1 MIDRENRFSKDPTF
15 AVSFGRSITFSGSF
29 FLCYSRCSLRFLS
42 FLFRFLLS
50 FTVFITFLSLSCFL
64 VLFTIFAF
72 FFCFVLFFYFVIH
85 DIYHVP
91 VSFLVHDIH
100 HALVSFLVIHAIN
113 HILLSFLFRSLVLL
127 ELAVI
132 IISANYRIIIAGIKY
147 RPHSMCVSPCE
158 QLRRNIY
165 YT

>member
-1 MIDRENRFSKDPTF
+1 MRIGFLRILHLLSLLGGLSRFRGPFSCVIRDIHCVF
-15 AVSFGRSITFSGSF
+15 SLFCFVS
-29 FLCYSRCSLRFLS
+29 
-42 FLFRFLLS
+42 LS

-64 VLFTIFAF
+64 VLFTIFVF
-72 FFCFVLFFYFVIH
+72 FFCIFFFSFVIH

-113 HILLSFLFRSLVLL
+113 HVLHSFLFRSLVLL

-132 IISANYRIIIAGIKY
+132 IISANYRILIAGIKY
-147 RPHSMCVSPCE
+147 RPHSRCVSPCD
-158 QLRRNIY
+158 
-165 YT
+165 

>member
-1 MIDRENRFSKDPTF
+1 MLSLLGGLSRFRGLFSCVIRDIHCVF
-15 AVSFGRSITFSGSF
+15 SLLCFVS
-29 FLCYSRCSLRFLS
+29 
-42 FLFRFLLS
+42 LS

-64 VLFTIFAF
+64 VLFTISFSF
-72 FFCFVLFFYFVIH
+72 FVLFFSFVIH

-113 HILLSFLFRSLVLL
+113 HVLHSFLFRSLVLL
-127 ELAVI
+127 EPVVI

-165 YT
+165 HK